1 MGTIQYS
8 GLRSRTYNSISNN
21 FNILIMA
28 SLNSLYIKKE
38 TLKTLLDTLEAKQE
52 KGVEL
57 TVALN
62 DEVNQYGQNVSAWV
76 SQTKEQREEKKQRFF
91 TGNGK
96 TFWSDGKITVAKEA
110 QPEAAET
117 AKDEQ
122 DLGLPF

>member
-1 MGTIQYS
+1 
-8 GLRSRTYNSISNN
+8 
-21 FNILIMA
+21 MA

-76 SQTKEQREEKKQRFF
+76 SQTKEQRDEKKQRFF

-110 QPEAAET
+110 EPEAAET
-117 AKDEQ
+117 VKDEP
-122 DLGLPF
+122 DSDLPF

>member
-1 MGTIQYS
+1 
-8 GLRSRTYNSISNN
+8 
-21 FNILIMA
+21 MA

-38 TLKTLLDTLEAKQE
+38 TLKILLDTLEAKQE

-76 SQTKEQREEKKQRFF
+76 SQTKEQRDEKKQRFF

-96 TFWSDGKITVAKEA
+96 TFWSDGKITVAKDAE
-110 QPEAAET
+110 PEAAEPV
-117 AKDEQ
+117 KDEPGL
-122 DLGLPF
+122 DLPF

>member
-1 MGTIQYS
+1 
-8 GLRSRTYNSISNN
+8 
-21 FNILIMA
+21 MA

-38 TLKTLLDTLEAKQE
+38 TLKTLLETVETKQE

-76 SQTKEQREEKKQRFF
+76 SQTKEQRDEKKQRFF

-110 QPEAAET
+110 EPETAET
-117 AKDEQ
+117 VKREP
-122 DLGLPF
+122 DLDLPF

>member
-1 MGTIQYS
+1 
-8 GLRSRTYNSISNN
+8 
-21 FNILIMA
+21 MA

-76 SQTKEQREEKKQRFF
+76 SQTKEQRDEKKQRFF

-110 QPEAAET
+110 EPEAAET
-117 AKDEQ
+117 VKDESN
-122 DLGLPF
+122 DLPF

>member
-1 MGTIQYS
+1 
-8 GLRSRTYNSISNN
+8 
-21 FNILIMA
+21 MA

-38 TLKTLLDTLEAKQE
+38 TLKTLLETVEKKQE

-76 SQTKEQREEKKQRFF
+76 SQTKEQRDEKKQRFF

-110 QPEAAET
+110 DAET
-117 AKDEQ
+117 VEATKDEPGL
-122 DLGLPF
+122 DLPF

>member
-1 MGTIQYS
+1 
-8 GLRSRTYNSISNN
+8 
-21 FNILIMA
+21 MA

-76 SQTKEQREEKKQRFF
+76 SQTKEQRDEKKQRFF

-110 QPEAAET
+110 EPEAAET
-117 AKDEQ
+117 AKDEPN
-122 DLGLPF
+122 DLPF

>member
-1 MGTIQYS
+1 
-8 GLRSRTYNSISNN
+8 
-21 FNILIMA
+21 MA

-38 TLKTLLDTLEAKQE
+38 TLKTLLETVEKKQE

-76 SQTKEQREEKKQRFF
+76 SQTKEQRDEKKQRFF

-110 QPEAAET
+110 EPETAET
-117 AKDEQ
+117 VKDEPGL
-122 DLGLPF
+122 DLPF

>member
-1 MGTIQYS
+1 
-8 GLRSRTYNSISNN
+8 
-21 FNILIMA
+21 MA

-38 TLKTLLDTLEAKQE
+38 TLKILLDTLEAKQE

-76 SQTKEQREEKKQRFF
+76 SQTKEQRDEKKQRFF

-96 TFWSDGKITVAKEA
+96 TFWSDGKITVAKDAE
-110 QPEAAET
+110 PEAAET
-117 AKDEQ
+117 VKDEPGL
-122 DLGLPF
+122 DLPF

>member
-1 MGTIQYS
+1 
-8 GLRSRTYNSISNN
+8 
-21 FNILIMA
+21 MA

-57 TVALN
+57 TIALN
-62 DEVNQYGQNVSAWV
+62 DELNQYGQNVSAWV
-76 SQTKEQREEKKQRFF
+76 SQSKEQREEKKQRFF

-110 QPEAAET
+110 EAEPAEKV
-117 AKDEQ
+117 KDEP
-122 DLGLPF
+122 DSGLPF